1 MLSYR
6 NTKTCENRLAPVTVP
21 GGGKPELLAPAGD
34 MEAVRTA
41 LRFGADAVYLG
52 GPFMQLRASSAG
64 FDEEKLAEA
73 SALIHGAGK
82 RMHVTVNCFANN
94 DEIPKLG
101 EYARFLKGLG
111 VDAVI
116 VSDIGAV
123 AEIKAVV
130 PDLEV
135 HLSTQANCMNYRAA
149 GVYYDMGVSRI
160 VLARELSI
168 EKIAELRAKT
178 PKDLQLECFIHGAMC
193 MAYSGRC
200 MLSAFLAG
208 RSGNRGQCAQ
218 TCRWNYYLMEEKR
231 PGEFYKVEEDDSGMA
246 ILSSKELCCVDI
258 LQDLADAGACSF
270 KMEGRMRTPFYIA
283 TAVNAYRML
292 IDGKISAS
300 DARKEL
306 ETTSHRPFCTGFYLG
321 DPESISPDTKGY
333 IRDWLFVATA
343 LEDSKNGKL
352 KIETRNPFAVG
363 DRLEVLSPGRLPE
376 GFTVESIEDEEGVA
390 LERSAT
396 PMRLLTINAPEG
408 IRAQD
413 ILRKKV

>member
-1 MLSYR
+1 MSDGILM
-6 NTKTCENRLAPVTVP
+6 P

-34 MEAVRTA
+34 METVKTA

-52 GPFMQLRASSAG
+52 GPFMQLRAASAG
-64 FDEEKLAEA
+64 FDEKRLTEA
-73 SALIHGAGK
+73 SELIHGAGK
-82 RMHVTVNCFANN
+82 RLYVTVNCFANN
-94 DEIPKLG
+94 DEIPRLG
-101 EYARFLKGLG
+101 EYARFLKDIG

-123 AEIKAVV
+123 AEIKACV

-178 PKDLQLECFIHGAMC
+178 PKCLQLEAFIHGAMC

-200 MLSAFLAG
+200 LMSAFLAG

-231 PGEFYKVEEDDSGMA
+231 PGEYFKVEEDERGMT

-258 LQDLADAGACSF
+258 LKQLADAGVCSF

-283 TAVNAYRML
+283 TVCNAYRML
-292 IDGKISAS
+292 IDGDITPAE
-300 DARKEL
+300 ARAEL

-321 DPESISPDTKGY
+321 DPNQTASDTEGY
-333 IRDWLFVATA
+333 VREWLFVATA
-343 LEDSKNGKL
+343 LENSADGKL
-352 KIETRNPFAVG
+352 RIETRNPFAVG
-363 DRLEVLSPGRLPE
+363 DTLEVLSPGKPCMR
-376 GFTVESIEDEEGVA
+376 FAVESIEDEDGITMD
-390 LERSAT
+390 RSAR
-396 PMRLLTINAPEG
+396 PMRILTINAPEG
-408 IRAQD
+408 ITPRD
-413 ILRKKV
+413 LLRKKV

>member
-1 MLSYR
+1 MQS
-6 NTKTCENRLAPVTVP
+6 NNNSPVLMP
-21 GGGKPELLAPAGD
+21 GGGRPELLAPAGD
-34 MEAVRTA
+34 METLETA
-41 LRFGADAVYLG
+41 LRFGADAIYLG
-52 GPFMQLRASSAG
+52 GPFMQLRAASAG
-64 FDEEKLAEA
+64 FDEKRLAEA
-73 SALIHGAGK
+73 SEMIHKAGK

-94 DEIPKLG
+94 DEIPRLG
-101 EYARFLKGLG
+101 EYARFLKDTG

-123 AEIKAVV
+123 AEIKACV
-130 PDLEV
+130 PDLEI

-231 PGEFYKVEEDDSGMA
+231 PGEFFKVEEDEKGMA

-258 LQDLADAGACSF
+258 LQQLADAGVCSF
-270 KMEGRMRTPFYIA
+270 KMEGRMRTPFYVA

-292 IDGKISAS
+292 IDGKI
-300 DARKEL
+300 DADQARAEL

-321 DPESISPDTKGY
+321 DPEQIAPDTSGY
-333 IRDWLFVATA
+333 VRDWLFVASA
-343 LEDSKNGKL
+343 LEESKGGKL
-352 KIETRNPFAVG
+352 RVQTRNPFAVG
-363 DRLEVLSPGRLPE
+363 DELEVLSPGKTVAR
-376 GFTVESIEDEEGVA
+376 FRVESITDEEGAA

-396 PMRLLTINAPEG
+396 PMRTLTISAPDG
-408 IRAQD
+408 ILPQD
-413 ILRKKV
+413 ILRKHN

>member
-1 MLSYR
+1 MKGEILM
-6 NTKTCENRLAPVTVP
+6 P

-64 FDEEKLAEA
+64 FDEERLAEA
-73 SALIHGAGK
+73 SELIHKAGK

-94 DEIPKLG
+94 DEIPRLG
-101 EYARFLKGLG
+101 EYASFLKGLG

-123 AEIKAVV
+123 AEIKTAV
-130 PDLEV
+130 PDLEI

-149 GVYYDMGVSRI
+149 QVYYDMGVSRI

-231 PGEFYKVEEDDSGMA
+231 PGEFFKVEEDERGMT

-258 LQDLADAGACSF
+258 LKQLADAGVCSF

-283 TAVNAYRML
+283 TVVNAYRML
-292 IDGKISAS
+292 IDGKISAEE
-300 DARKEL
+300 ARKEL

-321 DPESISPDTKGY
+321 DPGEVAPDTNGY
-333 IRDWLFVATA
+333 VREYLFAATA
-343 LEDSKNGKL
+343 LEDSKCGKL

-363 DRLEVLSPGRLPE
+363 DALEILSPGRLPE
-376 GFTVESIEDEEGVA
+376 KFTVESIEDEEGA
-390 LERSAT
+390 HMERSAT
-396 PMRLLTINAPEG
+396 PMRILTINAPEG
-408 IRAQD
+408 IKARDLLRRKAQ
-413 ILRKKV
+413 I